1 MDRLYGKRAV
11 GGLCVPKNASLV
23 SRDADNRN
31 GDAQFC
37 NRLGCSGRLK
47 YTKAAQIGSPRIPK
61 SLRPSTRSTN
71 AKETGG
77 SISSTSSVVNNAKI
91 RYPDS
96 RRKLRSEVEKETS
109 DSSSAQNEIEIQ
121 ELTDSQRTKSRGFQS
136 EPREAES
143 GIVPS
148 VKVRSSNV
156 VSKARN
162 PNSFYK
168 RPGLTNQDALP
179 SSSSSPSGS
188 NDQGPSGSTNASR
201 QGLRSLRTSI
211 SAALRPGSSLSE
223 SNISKKKD
231 IVKKRSPEREAS
243 SSSRGK
249 NKTSEQPSDGGH
261 ISNPTYGFT
270 FPDHR
275 RNRNLPPRRENGVT
289 SAQSRRLPNSN
300 TRTGHPSLVN
310 RTILSSAEASV
321 FRRQMPRSERNI
333 FANANSLR
341 EEASSGGSSSYSHS
355 SSGNYDDHVT
365 TTPSADLGIA
375 RLVNRDGAQQY
386 NMDNIAEVLLAL
398 ERIEQQDEE
407 LTYEQLLAL
416 GTNYFFGGLGVYD
429 QHRDMRLEIDNMS
442 YEELLA
448 LEEKMGNVSTAL
460 SEDALLKS
468 VTMSTY
474 QPVCSDEEE
483 AASSVRG
490 EDTKCS
496 ICQEEYVA
504 GDEVGKIGCEHGYHM
519 ECIKQWLQLKN
530 WCPICKASVE
540 PRETS

>member
-1 MDRLYGKRAV
+1 MDRFYGKRAV
-11 GGLCVPKNASLV
+11 GGLCAPKNGSLV
-23 SRDADNRN
+23 SRDADNSN

-61 SLRPSTRSTN
+61 SLRPSTRSTS
-71 AKETGG
+71 AKESGG

-109 DSSSAQNEIEIQ
+109 DSSSAPNEIEIQ
-121 ELTDSQRTKSRGFQS
+121 ELTDLKRTKSRGFQS

-143 GIVPS
+143 GIVAS
-148 VKVRSSNV
+148 VKVRNSNV

-162 PNSFYK
+162 QNSFYK

-201 QGLRSLRTSI
+201 QRLRSLRTSI
-211 SAALRPGSSLSE
+211 SDALRPGSSLSE

-231 IVKKRSPEREAS
+231 ILKKRSPEREAS
-243 SSSRGK
+243 SSSGGK

-261 ISNPTYGFT
+261 ISNPTNGFT

-289 SAQSRRLPNSN
+289 SVQSRRLPNSN

-375 RLVNRDGAQQY
+375 RLVNRDGAQPY
-386 NMDNIAEVLLAL
+386 NMDNIAEVKISKIILNCISVEIEKYAILAL
-398 ERIEQQDEE
+398 
-407 LTYEQLLAL
+407 
-416 GTNYFFGGLGVYD
+416 
-429 QHRDMRLEIDNMS
+429 
-442 YEELLA
+442 
-448 LEEKMGNVSTAL
+448 
-460 SEDALLKS
+460 
-468 VTMSTY
+468 VT
-474 QPVCSDEEE
+474 
-483 AASSVRG
+483 
-490 EDTKCS
+490 
-496 ICQEEYVA
+496 ICCDIIV
-504 GDEVGKIGCEHGYHM
+504 M
-519 ECIKQWLQLKN
+519 N
-530 WCPICKASVE
+530 
-540 PRETS
+540 T